1 MYFGQDALLRQFQ
14 QEIEQL
20 RKQLGDGGEGAIGD
34 GDEDSEEE
42 IVDPKTGERRMV
54 KRKKGI
60 LVLLLVLVQ
69 VIGATEYSSEYS
81 TVHVQ

>member
-1 MYFGQDALLRQFQ
+1 MSHTSSFFILYLQDALLRQFQ

-20 RKQLGDGGEGAIGD
+20 RKQLADGGEGGIGD

-42 IVDPKTGERRMV
+42 IVDPKTGERRRV

-60 LVLLLVLVQ
+60 YSKLVQ
-69 VIGATEYSSEYS
+69 
-81 TVHVQ
+81 